1 MDFYILKEEIV
12 KSLNLTLGVVEKR
25 QTLPILSNVLIEVD
39 ESSLKLTATDL
50 ESEISTT
57 STISN
62 FNSGGKT
69 TAPARK
75 LSDLCRLLP
84 DMAEIHFFLDGD
96 NLKIESGSG
105 KYNLST
111 LPSDDFPVFEFE
123 DSQGQINISSENLKT
138 IIMKTSFAMG
148 NQDWRHYLN
157 GLFISIDDK
166 NITSVATDAHR
177 LALASSTL
185 NEASM
190 ETTDGIVPRKS
201 INEIGK
207 LVGDNSENVL
217 IKISQSSILV
227 EAAGTKFVSKLIEG
241 KFPDY
246 EQVIPTG
253 ESSLLVIDRKNFSDS
268 LSRVSVLS
276 SEKYKGVRIITKKNS
291 LNISANNPE
300 KEQGEEVVACEYSGE
315 EIDIAFNVNYLQEIL
330 STIDSETIEIN
341 FFGSEKSCLITDPNS
356 ENLKYPLKAYQ
367 LQPSEDAVRNI
378 SLKDNFTIES
388 TNIILIFQSRV

>member
-1 MDFYILKEEIV
+1 MDFYITKEEVV
-12 KSLNLTLGVVEKR
+12 KSLNQTLGVVEKR
-25 QTLPILSNVLIEVD
+25 QTLPILSNVLFEVD

-62 FNSGGKT
+62 FKSGGKT

-84 DMAEIHFFLDGD
+84 DMTEIHFFLDGD
-96 NLKIESGSG
+96 NLRIETESG

-111 LPSDDFPVFEFE
+111 LPSGDFPVFETE
-123 DSQGQINISSENLKT
+123 ETQSQINISSQNLKT
-138 IIMKTSFAMG
+138 LISKTAFAMG

-157 GLFISIDDK
+157 GLFLLIDDK
-166 NITSVATDAHR
+166 TITTVATDAHR
-177 LALASSTL
+177 LALAHSSL
-185 NEASM
+185 NEAVS
-190 ETTDGIVPRKS
+190 ESTNGIVPRKS

-207 LVGDNSENVL
+207 LVGEGSENVV
-217 IKISQSSILV
+217 IKLGQTSI
-227 EAAGTKFVSKLIEG
+227 AANVSGTTFVSKLIEG

-246 EQVIPTG
+246 EQVIPSG
-253 ESSLLVIDRKNFSDS
+253 ESSLLVVDRKNFSES

-276 SEKYKGVRIITKKNS
+276 SEKYKGVRILTKENS

-300 KEQGEEVVACEYSGE
+300 KEQGEENVECEYQGE

-330 STIDSETIEIN
+330 STLDSEKIEIN

-356 ENLKYPLKAYQ
+356 SDLKYVVMPL
-367 LQPSEDAVRNI
+367 
-378 SLKDNFTIES
+378 
-388 TNIILIFQSRV
+388 LI

>member
-1 MDFYILKEEIV
+1 MDFYITKEEVV
-12 KSLNLTLGVVEKR
+12 KSLNVTLGVVEKR
-25 QTLPILSNVLIEVD
+25 QTLPILSNILFEVD

-62 FNSGGKT
+62 FKSGGKT

-75 LSDLCRLLP
+75 LSDLCRLMP
-84 DMAEIHFFLDGD
+84 DLAEIHFFLDGD
-96 NLKIESGSG
+96 NLKIETESG

-111 LPSDDFPVFEFE
+111 LPSEDFPVFETE
-123 DSQGQINISSENLKT
+123 DTQSQINISSQNLKILIT
-138 IIMKTSFAMG
+138 KTSFAMG

-157 GLFISIDDK
+157 GLYMMIDDK
-166 NITSVATDAHR
+166 VITTVATDAHR
-177 LALASSTL
+177 LAMATSSL
-185 NEASM
+185 NEASS
-190 ETTDGIVPRKS
+190 ESTSGIVPRKS

-207 LVGDNSENVL
+207 LVGDESENVVIQL
-217 IKISQSSILV
+217 GQTSI
-227 EAAGTKFVSKLIEG
+227 AANVSGTTFVSKLIEG

-246 EQVIPTG
+246 EQVIPSG
-253 ESSLLVIDRKNFSDS
+253 ESSLLVVDRKNFSES

-276 SEKYKGVRIITKKNS
+276 SEKYKGVRIITKKDS

-300 KEQGEEVVACEYSGE
+300 KEQGEENLSCEYQGE

-330 STIDSETIEIN
+330 STIDSEKIEIN

-356 ENLKYPLKAYQ
+356 ENLKYVVMPL
-367 LQPSEDAVRNI
+367 
-378 SLKDNFTIES
+378 
-388 TNIILIFQSRV
+388 LI

>member
-1 MDFYILKEEIV
+1 MDFYITKEEVV
-12 KSLNLTLGVVEKR
+12 KSLNQTLGVVEKR
-25 QTLPILSNVLIEVD
+25 QTLPILSNILLEVD

-57 STISN
+57 STVST
-62 FNSGGKT
+62 FKSGGKT

-75 LSDLCRLLP
+75 LSDLCRLMP
-84 DMAEIHFFLDGD
+84 DLAEIHFFLDGD
-96 NLKIESGSG
+96 NLKIETESG

-111 LPSDDFPVFEFE
+111 LPSEDFPVFEIE
-123 DSQGQINISSENLKT
+123 DTQSQINISSQNLKNLIT
-138 IIMKTSFAMG
+138 KTSFAMG

-157 GLFISIDDK
+157 GLYMMIDDK
-166 NITSVATDAHR
+166 VITTVATDAHR
-177 LALASSTL
+177 LAMATSSL
-185 NEASM
+185 NEASS
-190 ETTDGIVPRKS
+190 ESTSGIVPRKS

-207 LVGDNSENVL
+207 LVGDESENVVIQL
-217 IKISQSSILV
+217 GQTSI
-227 EAAGTKFVSKLIEG
+227 AANVSGTTFVSKLIEG

-246 EQVIPTG
+246 EQVIPSG
-253 ESSLLVIDRKNFSDS
+253 ESSLLVVDRKNFSES

-276 SEKYKGVRIITKKNS
+276 SEKYKGVRIITKKDS

-300 KEQGEEVVACEYSGE
+300 KEQGEENLPCEYQGE

-356 ENLKYPLKAYQ
+356 ENLKYVVMPL
-367 LQPSEDAVRNI
+367 
-378 SLKDNFTIES
+378 
-388 TNIILIFQSRV
+388 LI

>member
-1 MDFYILKEEIV
+1 MDFYITKEEVV

-25 QTLPILSNVLIEVD
+25 QTLPILSNVLLEVD

-62 FNSGGKT
+62 FKSGGKT

-75 LSDLCRLLP
+75 LSELCRLMP
-84 DMAEIHFFLDGD
+84 DLAEIHFFLDGD
-96 NLKIESGSG
+96 NLKIETESG

-111 LPSDDFPVFEFE
+111 LPSEDFPVFETE
-123 DSQGQINISSENLKT
+123 DTQSQINISSQNLKNLIT
-138 IIMKTSFAMG
+138 KTSFAMG

-157 GLFISIDDK
+157 GLYMMIDDK
-166 NITSVATDAHR
+166 VITTVATDAHR
-177 LALASSTL
+177 LAMATSSL
-185 NEASM
+185 NEASS
-190 ETTDGIVPRKS
+190 ESTSGIVPRKS

-207 LVGDNSENVL
+207 LVGDESENVVIQL
-217 IKISQSSILV
+217 GQTSI
-227 EAAGTKFVSKLIEG
+227 AANVSGTTFVSKLIEG

-246 EQVIPTG
+246 EQVIPSG
-253 ESSLLVIDRKNFSDS
+253 ESSLLVVNRKNFSES

-300 KEQGEEVVACEYSGE
+300 KEQGEENLPCEYQGE

-330 STIDSETIEIN
+330 STIDSEKIEIN

-356 ENLKYPLKAYQ
+356 ENLKYVVMPL
-367 LQPSEDAVRNI
+367 
-378 SLKDNFTIES
+378 
-388 TNIILIFQSRV
+388 LI

>member
-1 MDFYILKEEIV
+1 MDFYITKEEVV
-12 KSLNLTLGVVEKR
+12 KSLNQTLGVVEKR
-25 QTLPILSNVLIEVD
+25 QTLPILSNVLFEVD

-62 FNSGGKT
+62 FKSGGKT

-84 DMAEIHFFLDGD
+84 DMTEIHFFLDGD
-96 NLKIESGSG
+96 NLRIETESG

-111 LPSDDFPVFEFE
+111 LPSGDFPVFETE
-123 DSQGQINISSENLKT
+123 ETQSQINISSQNLKT
-138 IIMKTSFAMG
+138 LISKTAFAMG

-157 GLFISIDDK
+157 GLFLLIDDK
-166 NITSVATDAHR
+166 TITTVATDAHR
-177 LALASSTL
+177 LALAHSSL
-185 NEASM
+185 NEAVS
-190 ETTDGIVPRKS
+190 ESTNGIVPRKS

-207 LVGDNSENVL
+207 LVGEGSENVV
-217 IKISQSSILV
+217 IKLGQTSI
-227 EAAGTKFVSKLIEG
+227 AANVSGTTFVSKLIEG

-246 EQVIPTG
+246 EQVIPSG
-253 ESSLLVIDRKNFSDS
+253 ESSLLVVDRKNLSES

-276 SEKYKGVRIITKKNS
+276 SEKYKGVRILTKENS

-300 KEQGEEVVACEYSGE
+300 KEQGEENVECEYQGE

-330 STIDSETIEIN
+330 STLDSEKIEIN

-356 ENLKYPLKAYQ
+356 NDLKYVVMPL
-367 LQPSEDAVRNI
+367 
-378 SLKDNFTIES
+378 
-388 TNIILIFQSRV
+388 LI

>member
-1 MDFYILKEEIV
+1 MDFHITKEEVV
-12 KSLNLTLGVVEKR
+12 KSINLTLGVVEKR
-25 QTLPILSNVLIEVD
+25 QTLPILSNVLFEVD

-62 FNSGGKT
+62 FKSGGKI

-75 LSDLCRLLP
+75 LSDLCRLMP
-84 DMAEIHFFLDGD
+84 DLAEIHFYLDGD
-96 NLKIESGSG
+96 NLKIETESG

-111 LPSDDFPVFEFE
+111 LPSEDFPVFETE
-123 DSQGQINISSENLKT
+123 DTQSQINISSQNLKNLIT
-138 IIMKTSFAMG
+138 KTSFAMG

-157 GLFISIDDK
+157 GLYMMIDDK
-166 NITSVATDAHR
+166 VITTVATDAHR
-177 LALASSTL
+177 LAMATSSL
-185 NEASM
+185 NEASS
-190 ETTDGIVPRKS
+190 ESTSGIVPRKS

-207 LVGDNSENVL
+207 LVGDESENVVIQL
-217 IKISQSSILV
+217 GQTSI
-227 EAAGTKFVSKLIEG
+227 AANVSGTTFVSKLIEG

-246 EQVIPTG
+246 EQVIPSG
-253 ESSLLVIDRKNFSDS
+253 ESSLLVVDRKNFSES

-276 SEKYKGVRIITKKNS
+276 SEKYKGVRIITKKDS

-300 KEQGEEVVACEYSGE
+300 KEQGEENLSCEYQGE

-330 STIDSETIEIN
+330 STIDSEKIEIN

-356 ENLKYPLKAYQ
+356 ENLKYVVMPL
-367 LQPSEDAVRNI
+367 
-378 SLKDNFTIES
+378 
-388 TNIILIFQSRV
+388 LI

>member
-1 MDFYILKEEIV
+1 MDFYITKEEVV
-12 KSLNLTLGVVEKR
+12 KSINLTLGVVEKR
-25 QTLPILSNVLIEVD
+25 QTLPILSNVLFEVD

-62 FNSGGKT
+62 FKSGGKI

-75 LSDLCRLLP
+75 LSDLCRLMP
-84 DMAEIHFFLDGD
+84 DLAEIHFYLDGD
-96 NLKIESGSG
+96 NLKIETESG

-111 LPSDDFPVFEFE
+111 LPSEDFPVFETE
-123 DSQGQINISSENLKT
+123 DTQSQINISSQNLKNLIT
-138 IIMKTSFAMG
+138 KTSFAMG

-157 GLFISIDDK
+157 GLYMMIDDK
-166 NITSVATDAHR
+166 VITTVATDAHR
-177 LALASSTL
+177 LAMATSSL
-185 NEASM
+185 NEASS
-190 ETTDGIVPRKS
+190 ESTSGIVPRKS

-207 LVGDNSENVL
+207 LVGDESENVVIQL
-217 IKISQSSILV
+217 GQTSI
-227 EAAGTKFVSKLIEG
+227 AANVSGTTFVSKLIEG

-246 EQVIPTG
+246 EQVIPSG
-253 ESSLLVIDRKNFSDS
+253 ESSLLVVDRKNFSES

-276 SEKYKGVRIITKKNS
+276 SEKYKGVRIITKKDS

-300 KEQGEEVVACEYSGE
+300 KEQGEENLSCEYQGE

-330 STIDSETIEIN
+330 STIDSEKIEIN

-356 ENLKYPLKAYQ
+356 EYL
-367 LQPSEDAVRNI
+367 
-378 SLKDNFTIES
+378 
-388 TNIILIFQSRV
+388 

>member
-1 MDFYILKEEIV
+1 MDFYITKEEVV
-12 KSLNLTLGVVEKR
+12 KSLNQTLGVVEKR
-25 QTLPILSNVLIEVD
+25 QTLPILSNVLFEVD

-62 FNSGGKT
+62 FKSGGKT

-75 LSDLCRLLP
+75 LSDLCRLMP
-84 DMAEIHFFLDGD
+84 DLAEIHFFLDGD
-96 NLKIESGSG
+96 NLKIETESG

-111 LPSDDFPVFEFE
+111 LPSEDFPVFETE
-123 DSQGQINISSENLKT
+123 DAQSQINISSQNLKNLIT
-138 IIMKTSFAMG
+138 KTSFAMG

-157 GLFISIDDK
+157 GLYMMIDDK
-166 NITSVATDAHR
+166 VITTVATDAHR
-177 LALASSTL
+177 LAMATSSL
-185 NEASM
+185 NEASS
-190 ETTDGIVPRKS
+190 ESTSGIVPRKS

-207 LVGDNSENVL
+207 LVGDESENVVIQL
-217 IKISQSSILV
+217 GQTSI
-227 EAAGTKFVSKLIEG
+227 AANVSGTTFVSKLIEG

-246 EQVIPTG
+246 EQVIPSG
-253 ESSLLVIDRKNFSDS
+253 ESSLLVVDRKNFSES

-276 SEKYKGVRIITKKNS
+276 SEKYKGVRIITKKDS

-300 KEQGEEVVACEYSGE
+300 KEQGEENLSCEYQGE

-330 STIDSETIEIN
+330 STIDSEKIEIN

-356 ENLKYPLKAYQ
+356 ENLKYVVMPL
-367 LQPSEDAVRNI
+367 
-378 SLKDNFTIES
+378 
-388 TNIILIFQSRV
+388 LI

>member
-1 MDFYILKEEIV
+1 MDFYITKEEVV
-12 KSLNLTLGVVEKR
+12 KSLNQTLGVVEKR
-25 QTLPILSNVLIEVD
+25 QTLPILSNLLFEVD

-62 FNSGGKT
+62 FKSGGKT

-75 LSDLCRLLP
+75 LSDLCRLMP
-84 DMAEIHFFLDGD
+84 DLAEIHFFLDGD
-96 NLKIESGSG
+96 NLKIETESG

-111 LPSDDFPVFEFE
+111 LPSEDFPVFETE
-123 DSQGQINISSENLKT
+123 DAQPQINISSQNLKNLIT
-138 IIMKTSFAMG
+138 KTSFAMG

-157 GLFISIDDK
+157 GLYMMIDDK
-166 NITSVATDAHR
+166 VITTVATDAHR
-177 LALASSTL
+177 LAMATSSL
-185 NEASM
+185 NEASS
-190 ETTDGIVPRKS
+190 ESTSGIVPRKS

-207 LVGDNSENVL
+207 LVGDESENVVIQL
-217 IKISQSSILV
+217 GQNSI
-227 EAAGTKFVSKLIEG
+227 AANVSGTTFVSKLIEG

-246 EQVIPTG
+246 EQVIPSG
-253 ESSLLVIDRKNFSDS
+253 ESSLLVVDRKNFSES

-276 SEKYKGVRIITKKNS
+276 SEKYKGVRIITKKDS

-300 KEQGEEVVACEYSGE
+300 KEQGEENLSCEYQGE

-330 STIDSETIEIN
+330 STIDSEKIEIN

-356 ENLKYPLKAYQ
+356 ENLKYVVMPL
-367 LQPSEDAVRNI
+367 
-378 SLKDNFTIES
+378 
-388 TNIILIFQSRV
+388 LI

>member
-1 MDFYILKEEIV
+1 MDFYITKEEVV
-12 KSLNLTLGVVEKR
+12 KSLNQTLGVVEKR
-25 QTLPILSNVLIEVD
+25 QTLPILSNVLFEVD

-62 FNSGGKT
+62 FKSGGKT

-84 DMAEIHFFLDGD
+84 DMTEIHFFLDGD
-96 NLKIESGSG
+96 NLRIETESG

-111 LPSDDFPVFEFE
+111 LPSEDFPVFETE
-123 DSQGQINISSENLKT
+123 ETQSQINISSQNLKT
-138 IIMKTSFAMG
+138 LISKTAFAMG

-157 GLFISIDDK
+157 GLFLLIDDK
-166 NITSVATDAHR
+166 TITTVATDAHR
-177 LALASSTL
+177 LALAHSSL
-185 NEASM
+185 NEAVAES
-190 ETTDGIVPRKS
+190 TNGIVPRKS

-207 LVGDNSENVL
+207 LVGEGSENVV
-217 IKISQSSILV
+217 IKLGQTSI
-227 EAAGTKFVSKLIEG
+227 AANVSGTTFVSKLIEG

-246 EQVIPTG
+246 EQVIPSG
-253 ESSLLVIDRKNFSDS
+253 ESSLLVVDRKNFSES

-276 SEKYKGVRIITKKNS
+276 SEKYKGVRILTKENS

-300 KEQGEEVVACEYSGE
+300 KEQGEENVECEYQGE

-330 STIDSETIEIN
+330 STLDSEKIEIN

-356 ENLKYPLKAYQ
+356 SDLKYVVMPL
-367 LQPSEDAVRNI
+367 
-378 SLKDNFTIES
+378 
-388 TNIILIFQSRV
+388 LI

>member
-1 MDFYILKEEIV
+1 MDFYITKEEVV
-12 KSLNLTLGVVEKR
+12 KSINLTLGVVEKR
-25 QTLPILSNVLIEVD
+25 QTLPILSNVLFEVD

-62 FNSGGKT
+62 FKSGGKI

-75 LSDLCRLLP
+75 LSDLCRLMP
-84 DMAEIHFFLDGD
+84 DLAEIHFYLDGD
-96 NLKIESGSG
+96 NLKIETESG

-111 LPSDDFPVFEFE
+111 LPSEDFPVFELE
-123 DSQGQINISSENLKT
+123 DTQSQINISSQNLKNLIT
-138 IIMKTSFAMG
+138 KTSFAMG

-157 GLFISIDDK
+157 GLYMMIDDK
-166 NITSVATDAHR
+166 VITTVATDAHR
-177 LALASSTL
+177 LAMATSSL
-185 NEASM
+185 NEASS
-190 ETTDGIVPRKS
+190 ESTSGIVPRKS

-207 LVGDNSENVL
+207 LVGDESENVVIQL
-217 IKISQSSILV
+217 GQTSI
-227 EAAGTKFVSKLIEG
+227 AANVSGTTFVSKLIEG

-246 EQVIPTG
+246 EQVIPSG
-253 ESSLLVIDRKNFSDS
+253 ESSLLVVDRKNFSES

-276 SEKYKGVRIITKKNS
+276 SEKYKGVRIITKKDS

-300 KEQGEEVVACEYSGE
+300 KEQGEENLSCEYQGE

-330 STIDSETIEIN
+330 STIDSEKIEIN

-356 ENLKYPLKAYQ
+356 ENLKYVVMPL
-367 LQPSEDAVRNI
+367 
-378 SLKDNFTIES
+378 
-388 TNIILIFQSRV
+388 LI

>member
-1 MDFYILKEEIV
+1 MDFYITKEEVV
-12 KSLNLTLGVVEKR
+12 KSINLTLGVVEKR
-25 QTLPILSNVLIEVD
+25 QTLPILSNVLFEVD

-62 FNSGGKT
+62 FKSGGKI

-75 LSDLCRLLP
+75 LSDLCRLMP
-84 DMAEIHFFLDGD
+84 DLAEIHFYLDGD
-96 NLKIESGSG
+96 NLKIETESG

-111 LPSDDFPVFEFE
+111 LPSEDFPVFETE
-123 DSQGQINISSENLKT
+123 DIQSQINISSHNLKNLIT
-138 IIMKTSFAMG
+138 KTSFAMG

-157 GLFISIDDK
+157 GLYMMIDDK
-166 NITSVATDAHR
+166 VITTVATDAHR
-177 LALASSTL
+177 LAMATSSL
-185 NEASM
+185 NEASS
-190 ETTDGIVPRKS
+190 ESTSGIVPRKS

-207 LVGDNSENVL
+207 LVGDESENVVIQL
-217 IKISQSSILV
+217 GQTSI
-227 EAAGTKFVSKLIEG
+227 AANVSGTTFVSKLIEG

-246 EQVIPTG
+246 EQVIPSG
-253 ESSLLVIDRKNFSDS
+253 ESSLLVVDRKNFSES

-276 SEKYKGVRIITKKNS
+276 SEKYKGVRIITKKDS

-300 KEQGEEVVACEYSGE
+300 KEQGEENLSCEYQGE

-330 STIDSETIEIN
+330 STIDSEKIEIN

-356 ENLKYPLKAYQ
+356 ENLKYVVMPL
-367 LQPSEDAVRNI
+367 
-378 SLKDNFTIES
+378 
-388 TNIILIFQSRV
+388 LI

>member
-1 MDFYILKEEIV
+1 MDFYITKEEVV

-25 QTLPILSNVLIEVD
+25 QTLPILSNVLFEVD

-62 FNSGGKT
+62 YKSGGKT

-84 DMAEIHFFLDGD
+84 DMTEIHFFLDGD
-96 NLKIESGSG
+96 NLKIETDSG

-111 LPSDDFPVFEFE
+111 LPSEDFPVFELE
-123 DSQGQINISSENLKT
+123 DIQSQINISSQNLKT
-138 IIMKTSFAMG
+138 LISKTAFAMG

-157 GLFISIDDK
+157 GLFLLIDDK
-166 NITSVATDAHR
+166 TITTVATDAHR
-177 LALASSTL
+177 LAMASSIL
-185 NEASM
+185 NEAI
-190 ETTDGIVPRKS
+190 TDSTNGIVPRKS

-207 LVGDNSENVL
+207 LVGDGSENAL
-217 IKISQSSILV
+217 INLGQTSIAVNIS
-227 EAAGTKFVSKLIEG
+227 GTTFVSKLIEG

-246 EQVIPTG
+246 EQVIPSG
-253 ESSLLVIDRKNFSDS
+253 ESSLLIVDRKKLSES

-276 SEKYKGVRIITKKNS
+276 SEKYKGIRIMTNKNS

-300 KEQGEEVVACEYSGE
+300 KEQGEENLTCEYDGE
-315 EIDIAFNVNYLQEIL
+315 EVDIAFNVNYLQEIL
-330 STIDSETIEIN
+330 STLDSEKIEIN
-341 FFGSEKSCLITDPNS
+341 FFGSDKSCLITDPNS
-356 ENLKYPLKAYQ
+356 DDLKYVVMPL
-367 LQPSEDAVRNI
+367 
-378 SLKDNFTIES
+378 
-388 TNIILIFQSRV
+388 LI

>member
-1 MDFYILKEEIV
+1 MDFYITKEEVV
-12 KSLNLTLGVVEKR
+12 KSLNQTLGVVEKR
-25 QTLPILSNVLIEVD
+25 QTLPILSNVLFEVD

-62 FNSGGKT
+62 FKSGGKT

-84 DMAEIHFFLDGD
+84 DMTEIHFFLDGD
-96 NLKIESGSG
+96 NLRIETESG

-111 LPSDDFPVFEFE
+111 LPSEDFPVFETE
-123 DSQGQINISSENLKT
+123 ETHSQINISSQNLKT
-138 IIMKTSFAMG
+138 LISKTAFAMG

-157 GLFISIDDK
+157 GLFLLIDDK
-166 NITSVATDAHR
+166 TITTVATDAHR
-177 LALASSTL
+177 LALAHSSL
-185 NEASM
+185 NEAVAES
-190 ETTDGIVPRKS
+190 TNGIVPRKS

-207 LVGDNSENVL
+207 LVGEGSENVV
-217 IKISQSSILV
+217 IKLGQTSI
-227 EAAGTKFVSKLIEG
+227 AANVSGTTFVSKLIEG

-246 EQVIPTG
+246 EQVIPSG
-253 ESSLLVIDRKNFSDS
+253 ESSLLVVDRKNFSES

-276 SEKYKGVRIITKKNS
+276 SEKYKGVRILTKENS

-300 KEQGEEVVACEYSGE
+300 KEQGEENVECEYKGE

-330 STIDSETIEIN
+330 STLDSEKIEIN

-356 ENLKYPLKAYQ
+356 SDLKYVVMPL
-367 LQPSEDAVRNI
+367 
-378 SLKDNFTIES
+378 
-388 TNIILIFQSRV
+388 LI

>member
-1 MDFYILKEEIV
+1 MDFYITKEEVV

-25 QTLPILSNVLIEVD
+25 QTLPILSNVLFEVD

-62 FNSGGKT
+62 FKSGGKT

-75 LSDLCRLLP
+75 LSDLCRLMP
-84 DMAEIHFFLDGD
+84 DLAEIHFFLDGD
-96 NLKIESGSG
+96 NLKIETDSG

-111 LPSDDFPVFEFE
+111 LPSEDFPVFETE
-123 DSQGQINISSENLKT
+123 DTQSQINISSQNLKNLIT
-138 IIMKTSFAMG
+138 KTSFAMG

-157 GLFISIDDK
+157 GLYMMIDDK
-166 NITSVATDAHR
+166 VITTVATDAHR
-177 LALASSTL
+177 LAMATSSL
-185 NEASM
+185 NEASS
-190 ETTDGIVPRKS
+190 ESTSGIVPRKS

-207 LVGDNSENVL
+207 LVGDESENVVIQL
-217 IKISQSSILV
+217 GQTSI
-227 EAAGTKFVSKLIEG
+227 AANVSGTTFVSKLIEG

-246 EQVIPTG
+246 EQVIPSG
-253 ESSLLVIDRKNFSDS
+253 ESSLLVVDRKNFSES

-276 SEKYKGVRIITKKNS
+276 SEKYKGVRIITKKDS

-300 KEQGEEVVACEYSGE
+300 KEQGEENLSCEYQGE

-330 STIDSETIEIN
+330 TTIDSEKIEIN

-356 ENLKYPLKAYQ
+356 ENLKYVVMPL
-367 LQPSEDAVRNI
+367 
-378 SLKDNFTIES
+378 
-388 TNIILIFQSRV
+388 LI